1 MVIIMLEKEIFKR
14 SHFDNQ
20 KLISYGFK
28 KINDYFIYEKNI
40 LNNSF
45 KVIIKVDNDIS
56 SKVIDL
62 KTNEEYIN
70 HRTKMA
76 GDFVSKVRESLLEI
90 LNDIKDNCCIN
101 EYFIYNQSNSI
112 VKYIKNKYDINPE
125 FLWEDLPSC
134 GVFRNKKTNKWFGII
149 MNIDRSKIMD
159 SKGEVEVI
167 NIKLDPDVI
176 LDLINKDGYYKAY
189 HMNKKYWITLILDN
203 TLNDKEIYNLI
214 DKSYKIVD

>member
-1 MVIIMLEKEIFKR
+1 
-14 SHFDNQ
+14 
-20 KLISYGFK
+20 
-28 KINDYFIYEKNI
+28 
-40 LNNSF
+40 
-45 KVIIKVDNDIS
+45 
-56 SKVIDL
+56 
-62 KTNEEYIN
+62 
-70 HRTKMA
+70 MA

-112 VKYIKNKYDINPE
+112 VKYINNKYGINPE

-134 GVFRNKKTNKWFGII
+134 GVFRNKKSNKWFGII

-159 SKGEVEVI
+159 AKGEVEVI

-176 LDLINKDGYYKAY
+176 LELIKKDGYYKAY